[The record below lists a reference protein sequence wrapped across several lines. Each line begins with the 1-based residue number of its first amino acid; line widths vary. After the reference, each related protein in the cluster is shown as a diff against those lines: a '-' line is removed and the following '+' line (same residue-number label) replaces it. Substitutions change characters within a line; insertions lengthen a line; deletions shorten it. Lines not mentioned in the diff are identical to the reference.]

1 MRHASWSPWLLLLVS
16 AGAVSG
22 CAQMSSAGF
31 THGQSAIAVGQT
43 DPRYV
48 ANRYTAP
55 EKRRAGMRNGTG
67 APAPRALAARPPPV
81 VAASREEPVVTAT
94 PSIRTSELQQPAGAP
109 VTDASGAATRRS
121 LFDKQ
126 PWEVELDNVVRGI
139 CRGC

>member
-1 MRHASWSPWLLLLVS
+1 MRHASWSPWLLLLVG

-31 THGQSAIAVGQT
+31 THGQSAIAVAQT

-48 ANRYTAP
+48 ANPYTAP
-55 EKRRAGMRNGTG
+55 EKRRAGNRDGS
-67 APAPRALAARPPPV
+67 RAVSNVPLAAAPLPETAR
-81 VAASREEPVVTAT
+81 REEPVVTAT
-94 PSIRTSELQQPAGAP
+94 ASIRTSELQQPAGRP
-109 VTDASGAATRRS
+109 VTDAPENTTRRS

-126 PWEVELDNVVRGI
+126 PWEVELDHVVRGI